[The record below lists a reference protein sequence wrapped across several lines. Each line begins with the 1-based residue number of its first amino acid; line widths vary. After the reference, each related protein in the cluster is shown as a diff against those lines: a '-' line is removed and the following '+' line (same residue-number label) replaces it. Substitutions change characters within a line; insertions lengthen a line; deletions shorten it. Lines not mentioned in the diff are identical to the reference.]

1 MLKKL
6 PMEKWNPEPFLEMW
20 KLNQEFFQ
28 KILICLVIMLLR
40 TATYCSKFFTNIN
53 LFKPDNDFLRK
64 NGLVQR
70 GKSKIAPGACG
81 SLDCVGPS
89 QEMTR

>member
-1 MLKKL
+1 
-6 PMEKWNPEPFLEMW
+6 
-20 KLNQEFFQ
+20 
-28 KILICLVIMLLR
+28 MLLR

-89 QEMTR
+89 QEMTRWRWGKLKLTEHIEKQLWQEISGHNE